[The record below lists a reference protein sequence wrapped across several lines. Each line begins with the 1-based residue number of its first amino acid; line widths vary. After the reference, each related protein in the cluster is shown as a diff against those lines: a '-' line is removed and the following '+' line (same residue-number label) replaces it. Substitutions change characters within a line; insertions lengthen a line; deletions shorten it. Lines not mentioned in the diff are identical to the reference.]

1 MPIGTA
7 AMTPSEIAISLR
19 RDILTGHVAPGSDLP
34 QEELARRF
42 GVSRIPVRD
51 ALNLLAAEKLVR
63 VRPNRGAQVI
73 SFSRKDLAEVY
84 SLRVILE
91 TDCLARAIPDIGDV
105 DLERIAQEMR
115 RCEIEAGN
123 EEFPEA
129 DWRFHRALYEP
140 AGRPM
145 QLALIEELRTTCHVH
160 IAVYDRLRKGRD
172 QFSKDHRRILAAC
185 RAKDIETAV
194 GALRSHLEAAARSLD
209 AELKSVE

>member
-129 DWRFHRALYEP
+129 DWRFHRAL
-140 AGRPM
+140 
-145 QLALIEELRTTCHVH
+145 
-160 IAVYDRLRKGRD
+160 
-172 QFSKDHRRILAAC
+172 
-185 RAKDIETAV
+185 
-194 GALRSHLEAAARSLD
+194 
-209 AELKSVE
+209 

>member
-1 MPIGTA
+1 MNDALPGKCDVPSSIVSPVGPGAGSAIPGPDNYRLEIVQLSHGLLPRVDVCIRVYIIPLTCNDAIGTA

-63 VRPNRGAQVI
+63 IRPNRGAQVI
-73 SFSRKDLAEVY
+73 CFSRKDLAEVY

-91 TDCLARAIPDIGDV
+91 TDCLARAIPDILDV

-123 EEFPEA
+123 EGFPEA
-129 DWRFHRALYEP
+129 DWRFHRA
-140 AGRPM
+140 
-145 QLALIEELRTTCHVH
+145 
-160 IAVYDRLRKGRD
+160 
-172 QFSKDHRRILAAC
+172 
-185 RAKDIETAV
+185 
-194 GALRSHLEAAARSLD
+194 
-209 AELKSVE
+209 